1 MPSMVK
7 GVRML
12 LNSRKFL
19 KSLMEEPDSL
29 QLQIWAHVGVW
40 EGHAASQR

>member
-12 LNSRKFL
+12 LDSRKFL

-29 QLQIWAHVGVW
+29 QMQIWAHAGVW
-40 EGHAASQR
+40 DCHAASQR